1 MLPGDQ
7 YPPAPVRQ
15 HLLLLAATPGD
26 SLAEALAQEMRRY
39 GWTSV
44 VTDQVEAH
52 ATEAQACIVLLSPA
66 SLQSRAVTSALS
78 ARPANLIPLLLTPMT
93 PPYAPW
99 AVAPFTFSGSVEQI
113 GAAIQQ
119 ALAGLLAPSAPMPSA
134 PSPSAAAPSMPL
146 YAAGYGAQ
154 PTYPMGVPGPQGYP
168 GYSSYSGYPGY
179 ADAPQ
184 PQSAPPKGRG
194 GLALLF
200 AAIGV
205 VALLVVIV
213 GGLYAFRTALA
224 STHRATASATT
235 TATVSLPTPTATL
248 PAGFSLYTDP
258 SGAFQLDQ
266 PTSWTRTDS
275 TSGTSNDTLWVSK
288 EQTADIVVGDT
299 PGTVSST
306 DMPTAETSTFKQVS
320 TSAGGS
326 GSYSHLSG
334 PTSVLMAGE
343 DWTQEAADI
352 TVHGV
357 VLHGVVMAANHNGNF
372 YLIAYFGLKSD
383 FAALDSHTFQPML
396 HSLTFLS

>member
-7 YPPAPVRQ
+7 YPATSVRQ

-26 SLAEALAQEMRRY
+26 ALAEALAQEMRRY
-39 GWTSV
+39 GWTTI

-52 ATEAQACIVLLSPA
+52 AAEAQACIVLLSPA
-66 SLQSRAVTSALS
+66 SLQSRAVTSALE

-113 GAAIQQ
+113 GATIQQ
-119 ALAGLLAPSAPMPSA
+119 ALAGLLRPSA

-168 GYSSYSGYPGY
+168 GYSTYSGYTGY

-184 PQSAPPKGRG
+184 PQSAPPKGKG
-194 GLALLF
+194 GLALIF

-224 STHRATASATT
+224 STHQATASATT
-235 TATVSLPTPTATL
+235 TATISLPTPTATL
-248 PAGFSLYTDP
+248 PAGFSLYTDQ
-258 SGAFQLDQ
+258 SGKFQLAQ
-266 PTSWTRTDS
+266 PTSWTRTVSSSSSVD
-275 TSGTSNDTLWVSK
+275 DVLWVSQEK
-288 EQTADIVVGDT
+288 TADIVIGHSA
-299 PGTVSST
+299 GTATSADITS
-306 DMPTAETSTFKQVS
+306 AETNTFKQFS
-320 TSAGGS
+320 LSAGGD
-326 GSYSHLSG
+326 GSYNHFAG

-343 DWTQEAADI
+343 NWTQEAADVPI
-352 TVHGV
+352 HGV
-357 VLHGVVMAANHNGNF
+357 VLHGIVIAVDHQGSF
-372 YLIAYFGLKSD
+372 YIIAYFGLKSD
-383 FAALDSHTFQPML
+383 FASLDSHTFQPML
-396 HSLTFLS
+396 HSFTFLD